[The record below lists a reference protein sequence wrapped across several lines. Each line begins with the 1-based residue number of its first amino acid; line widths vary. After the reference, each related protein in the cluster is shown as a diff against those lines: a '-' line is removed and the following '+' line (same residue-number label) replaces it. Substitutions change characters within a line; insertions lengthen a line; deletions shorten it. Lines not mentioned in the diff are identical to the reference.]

1 MEKNGEIRLGAT
13 PPEAASLSEDH
24 TKEAEEKLEDH
35 VTKRLA
41 DKVVETLAASK
52 NEQ

>member
-1 MEKNGEIRLGAT
+1 MEKNGEIRLGTT
-13 PPEAASLSEDH
+13 PPEGISLSKEH
-24 TKEAEEKLEDH
+24 AKEAEEKLEDH

-52 NEQ
+52 DE